1 VVPGPPLKILFSD
14 IAPEEVIPES
24 LRGTAIL
31 IPVEQICNAIER
43 AEAEEAEK
51 TAYKLELKK
60 AARKAARK
68 EEAAM
73 QGLRRSSRLRGQ
85 PPPEGLP

>member
-14 IAPEEVIPES
+14 IVPEDALPES
-24 LRGTAIL
+24 LRATAVI
-31 IPVEQICNAIER
+31 IPVEEICDVIEI
-43 AEAEEAEK
+43 AETEEAAK
-51 TAYKLELKK
+51 TAYKVELEE

-85 PPPEGLP
+85 PPPGGLP